1 MWRHIAFVSGLSIH
15 MSISQSIHHA
25 FICSSYHLNHC
36 QFLKLCCSHVHLIE
50 MTCRSFSMVKVKVA
64 GQRFMS
70 APYFIVLYTS
80 TSPLISQAD
89 QIGPNKKNTC
99 V

>member
-15 MSISQSIHHA
+15 MSISQSVHHA
-25 FICSSYHLNHC
+25 FMSASYL
-36 QFLKLCCSHVHLIE
+36 L
-50 MTCRSFSMVKVKVA
+50 KVA